1 MLRPSRP
8 MMRPFISSDGSE
20 TTVTVASEV
29 WSAAMRC
36 MTVVRM
42 RRARSSPSSAAWRSI
57 SRTRCWASACASST
71 ICWIRRLA
79 RLAGREAADPLQLG
93 DLPLLQRDQPDL
105 LLLDLALP
113 LLEAGLAALQRLQ
126 LVVQALGPIE
136 QQPLL
141 ALQVGALL
149 ARLLLGGALRLEGV
163 VLALQHDLLL
173 LGARLGDDALRVALG
188 VLDR

>member
-8 MMRPFISSDGSE
+8 MMRPFISSDGQGHD
-20 TTVTVASEV
+20 
-29 WSAAMRC
+29 RDRRLRG
-36 MTVVRM
+36 VVGGD
-42 RRARSSPSSAAWRSI
+42 ALHGGGQDA
-57 SRTRCWASACASST
+57 ASALVALVGGVALDLANPMLGLGL
-71 ICWIRRLA
+71 RLVHDLLDQRLA
-79 RLAGREAADPLQLG
+79 RLAGRQAADALELG
-93 DLPLLQRDQPDL
+93 ELPLLQLGQPGL

-126 LVVQALGPIE
+126 LAVQALGAIQ

-149 ARLLLGGALRLEGV
+149 ARLFLGGALRLEGV
-163 VLALQHDLLL
+163 VLALEHDLLL
-173 LGARLGDDALRVALG
+173 LGARLGHQPLGVALG

>member
-1 MLRPSRP
+1 MAVS
-8 MMRPFISSDGSE
+8 

-42 RRARSSPSSAAWRSI
+42 RRARSLPSSAAWRSI
-57 SRTRCWASACASST
+57 SRTRCCASACASST
-71 ICWIRRLA
+71 ICWISAWRASPAVR
-79 RLAGREAADPLQLG
+79 PLT
-93 DLPLLQRDQPDL
+93 RSSSAICRCCSATRPDL
-105 LLLDLALP
+105 LLFDLALP
-113 LLEAGLAALQRLQ
+113 LLEAGLAALERLQ
-126 LVVQALGPIE
+126 LVVQALRPIE

-163 VLALQHDLLL
+163 VLALEHDLLL
-173 LGARLGDDALRVALG
+173 LGPRLGDDPLGVALG